1 MCSVTSTSSLPFATP
16 SHVAFSGN
24 STKFIVL
31 HSNGIVDQWNWPLPA
46 STSTG
51 KARSEVLPPTLLSS
65 SSAFEAG
72 TYAKQCAC
80 IDSSK
85 GLVIAILVQESRGGS
100 SLVLLRD
107 AEEPVKVAVMEDVR
121 KLIAGDD
128 SFVLETV
135 DGTILEGAIAPFA
148 DSRMLADL

>member
-1 MCSVTSTSSLPFATP
+1 M
-16 SHVAFSGN
+16 
-24 STKFIVL
+24 
-31 HSNGIVDQWNWPLPA
+31 
-46 STSTG
+46 
-51 KARSEVLPPTLLSS
+51 
-65 SSAFEAG
+65 
-72 TYAKQCAC
+72 
-80 IDSSK
+80 
-85 GLVIAILVQESRGGS
+85 QESRGGS